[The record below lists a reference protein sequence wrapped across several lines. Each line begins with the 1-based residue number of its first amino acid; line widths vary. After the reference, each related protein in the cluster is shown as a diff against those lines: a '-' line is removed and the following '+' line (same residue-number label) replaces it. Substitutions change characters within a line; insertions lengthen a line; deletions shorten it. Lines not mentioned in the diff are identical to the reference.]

1 MPKVDGK
8 IETIKIKNVTY
19 IPITVV
25 PKIFRP
31 VFKNYDVTKKV
42 PNNAT
47 HVINVNG
54 KNYVPVNNQTI
65 KPVIVGE

>member
-1 MPKVDGK
+1 VPKVDGK

-31 VFKNYDVTKKV
+31 VFKN
-42 PNNAT
+42 
-47 HVINVNG
+47 
-54 KNYVPVNNQTI
+54 
-65 KPVIVGE
+65 